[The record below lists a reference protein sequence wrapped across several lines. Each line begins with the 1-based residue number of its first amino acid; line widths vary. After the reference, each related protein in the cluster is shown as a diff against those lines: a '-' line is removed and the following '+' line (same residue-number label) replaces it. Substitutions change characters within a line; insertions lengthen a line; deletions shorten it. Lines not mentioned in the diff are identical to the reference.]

1 MLGLINQWGSVKEMY
16 RKSSY
21 VEEEMNS
28 LTATNEVAVLNP
40 GNLLRKAAPVCALL
54 VLVADQISKLWVRE
68 GLLLGE
74 SIPQGGVLRITH
86 MANPGIIFGFP
97 APSAVSV
104 LLSVAA
110 IVVFIFMYRAYVSS
124 DSRLLNVGVGLF
136 IGGSLGN
143 LVDRIAFGSVTDFID
158 VGVRDGLVRTTFNL
172 ADVCIIAGIIL
183 FGIFFVRYR
192 LREMT
197 KST

>member
-1 MLGLINQWGSVKEMY
+1 MY

-21 VEEEMNS
+21 VEEEMDS

-40 GNLLRKAAPVCALL
+40 WNLLQKAAPVCALL

-74 SIPQGGVLRITH
+74 SIPEGGALRITH

-97 APSAVSV
+97 APTAVSV
-104 LLSVAA
+104 ILSVAA

-143 LVDRIAFGSVTDFID
+143 LVDRIAFGQVTDFID
-158 VGVRDGLVRTTFNL
+158 VGMQDVLVRTTFNL

-183 FGIFFVRYR
+183 FGIFFVRHR
-192 LREMT
+192 LGEMT
-197 KST
+197 KSS

>member
-158 VGVRDGLVRTTFNL
+158 VGMQDALVRTTFNL

>member
-1 MLGLINQWGSVKEMY
+1 
-16 RKSSY
+16 
-21 VEEEMNS
+21 MNS

-40 GNLLRKAAPVCALL
+40 WNLLQKAAPVCALL

-74 SIPQGGVLRITH
+74 SIPQGGALRITH

-97 APSAVSV
+97 APTAVSV
-104 LLSVAA
+104 ILSVAA

-143 LVDRIAFGSVTDFID
+143 LVDRIAFGEVTDFID
-158 VGVRDGLVRTTFNL
+158 VGMQDALVRTTFNL

-192 LREMT
+192 LGEMT
-197 KST
+197 KSS